1 MAEARAE
8 AMTEDNG
15 SVGSVET
22 EEEELIVEETMEM
35 KMKRMER
42 MIVEMRREMERM
54 KEKKMEKTEKT
65 EEKIVRRCKGM
76 KGKEGKDGKCN
87 AIVGKNADYCY
98 HHKGQEKKE

>member
-35 KMKRMER
+35 RMKRMER
-42 MIVEMRREMERM
+42 MIVEMRREMRREMEEMRERM
-54 KEKKMEKTEKT
+54 